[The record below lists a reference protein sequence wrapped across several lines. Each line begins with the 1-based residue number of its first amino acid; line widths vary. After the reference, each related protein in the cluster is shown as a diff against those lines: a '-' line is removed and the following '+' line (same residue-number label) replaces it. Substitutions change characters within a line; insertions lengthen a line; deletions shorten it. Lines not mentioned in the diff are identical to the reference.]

1 MAQSFVQSLT
11 NTFVKGLITEAGPLT
26 FPKDASVDEL
36 NMVLLRDGSRARRL
50 GIELET
56 DYEMS
61 GYVVD
66 DDAIVK
72 IGIWENVPG
81 KGNFC
86 VVQDGN
92 QVYFYELGNSSIS
105 PNRVPTS
112 DADPTPYVLNLSTY
126 ESPSSSG
133 AEASEIEFTSLNG
146 KLIIASDD
154 IETIYV
160 ERNTATGAFTVTE
173 IVFEERDFKWLGK
186 EDSDYSQEIATASL
200 YDEREYDTLN
210 SGWVGADTGD
220 AALTAYIAAQT
231 AWPPLTHP
239 FYSGKDSTGAFDV
252 AEYLKIYTGN
262 SLTAN
267 GHYIYPIFSKNRTSI
282 SGVSGLTTETITQR
296 FSTVAGYASRVFY
309 SGANNTAKGIGSRIY
324 FSRLILDNFEDIG
337 RCYQQNDPTSEEFSD
352 LLDTDGGFIS
362 IPEAT
367 IIRKLHVFGPTLYV
381 FADNGVWAISGV
393 DDVFRASEYSVS
405 KITDVGLR
413 YKQSFVSA
421 EGRPYWWSTHGIH
434 TLVLNDQIGSIVEQN
449 ISTPTI
455 RSFWNDLNSGQ
466 KSSATGVYDGFNNRV
481 VWMYENAGAT
491 QETKYARFLIFDEV
505 FSAFYPWSI
514 DSSADHIIIGAVWD
528 PKIVDTDESSSGLKY
543 LVKNTT
549 SRNATFADFTST
561 TFYDFEDYNY
571 SSYAVA
577 GYDFAGD
584 LTIQKNA
591 PFVTVYLERTE
602 EGFTGD
608 STSGYEA
615 IRPSSCL
622 VSAYWDFNT
631 NPSSTQQ
638 AYRLKFPVV
647 VNATDLTEFDYPSTV
662 ISTRLKVR
670 GRGRSFNLK
679 FQSEEGKDMH
689 LYGFEVVVARNP
701 TF

>member
-50 GIELET
+50 GIEWEGG
-56 DYEMS
+56 YERS
-61 GYVVD
+61 DFTVAGN
-66 DDAIVK
+66 ARVK
-72 IGIWENVPG
+72 LGIWENVPG

-86 VVQDGN
+86 VVQNGSD
-92 QVYFYELGNSSIS
+92 VYFYELGVNAIS
-105 PNRVPTS
+105 ANRVPTS
-112 DADPTPYVLNLSTY
+112 DADPTPYVLDLTVY

-133 AEASEIEFTSLNG
+133 AETSEVEFASFNG
-146 KLIIASDD
+146 KLIIASDE

-160 ERNTATGAFTVTE
+160 ERSISTGGFTVTE
-173 IVFEERDFKWLGK
+173 INFEERDFKWLGK
-186 EDSDYSQEIATASL
+186 EDSDYSEEIATASL

-210 SGWVGADTGD
+210 AGWVGADTGD

-252 AEYLKIYTGN
+252 AEYLNIYTGN

-267 GHYIYPIFSKNRTSI
+267 GHYIYPIFSKNRTSV
-282 SGVSGLTTETITQR
+282 SGVTGLTTETITQR

-309 SGANNTAKGIGSRIY
+309 SGANNTAKGLGSRIY

-381 FADNGVWAISGV
+381 FADNGVWSISGV

-455 RSFWNDLNSGQ
+455 RSFWNELDSGQ
-466 KSSATGVYDGFNNRV
+466 KNSAVGVYDGFNNRV
-481 VWMYENAGAT
+481 VWMYKNPDVTAESVYN
-491 QETKYARFLIFDEV
+491 RFLIFDEV
-505 FSAFYPWSI
+505 FSAFYPWYVSV
-514 DSSADHIIIGAVWD
+514 SASDYIIGAIWD
-528 PKIVDTDESSSGLKY
+528 PRVVDSDESSSGLKY
-543 LVKNTT
+543 FVKDKTT
-549 SRNATFADFTST
+549 NEATFADFTNTS
-561 TFYDFEDYNY
+561 FYDFEDDNY
-571 SSYAVA
+571 SSYAIA

-591 PFVTVYLERTE
+591 PYVTVFLERTE
-602 EGFTGD
+602 EGFTGN
-608 STSGYEA
+608 STDGYEA

-631 NPSSTQQ
+631 QESSTQQ

-647 VNATDLTEFDYPSTV
+647 VNATDLSVFDYPSTV